1 MGLAF
6 LVSAVEKKSEV
17 AVIESSEDE
26 SDSKA
31 EDQSEDE
38 SEFGG
43 DISPY
48 LAPEQLQATRYV
60 FLGQPHM
67 LVKHS
72 T

>member
-1 MGLAF
+1 M
-6 LVSAVEKKSEV
+6 
-17 AVIESSEDE
+17 AVIEISEDE
-26 SDSKA
+26 SDTEA